1 MLLPDVRHWLEGD
14 MARHML
20 VEFPL
25 LMFVG
30 YGFATAFPSASS
42 AVLSRFDQLGVASL
56 TLATA
61 TLSVWMIPAAL
72 DATLADPS
80 TAMAKYATL
89 VATGFALHGVNRR
102 APLALQSFFVLGL
115 AWMTVTVGLIYQ
127 ESPQQLCL
135 YYLTDAQERAGR
147 GIVIVAAMGAVLWC
161 VHAVRVRNYHV
172 AATL

>member
-1 MLLPDVRHWLEGD
+1 MPTLEQVKNAGCARIGERARPHSQRRWMRPKAQRCLVAVTIVGLAGLLLPDVRHWLERD

-30 YGFATAFPSASS
+30 YGFATAFASASS

-61 TLSVWMIPAAL
+61 TLTVWMIPAAL

-80 TAMAKYATL
+80 TAMTKYTTL
-89 VATGFALHGVNRR
+89 VATGFAVHGVI
-102 APLALQSFFVLGL
+102 
-115 AWMTVTVGLIYQ
+115 VGPRWRC
-127 ESPQQLCL
+127 SRSSSW
-135 YYLTDAQERAGR
+135 ASR
-147 GIVIVAAMGAVLWC
+147 G
-161 VHAVRVRNYHV
+161 
-172 AATL
+172 